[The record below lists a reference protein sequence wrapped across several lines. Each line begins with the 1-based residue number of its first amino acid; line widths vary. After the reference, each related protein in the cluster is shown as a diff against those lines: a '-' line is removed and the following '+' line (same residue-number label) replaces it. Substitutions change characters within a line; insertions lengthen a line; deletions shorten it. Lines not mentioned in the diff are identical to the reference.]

1 MSSSKTPEDFRWKQM
16 LFAVSDYCRDRD
28 DPSQL
33 LSPDEVS
40 LLVGGQEPQLKKLDL
55 FKQLVDEGYIN
66 AKLMEAWK
74 GGPPFSAVRI
84 AGLTRSGNQ
93 LISEMSRDQDD
104 LVERLDGIIVALG
117 RLEPQKRKRG
127 EKVIE
132 EMKLFIRSLS
142 HQEAQA
148 FVEQIVRRL
157 SGYVS

>member
-74 GGPPFSAVRI
+74 GGLHSLPFV
-84 AGLTRSGNQ
+84 
-93 LISEMSRDQDD
+93 SRASREVKTN
-104 LVERLDGIIVALG
+104 LYPKCRETKTI
-117 RLEPQKRKRG
+117 
-127 EKVIE
+127 
-132 EMKLFIRSLS
+132 
-142 HQEAQA
+142 
-148 FVEQIVRRL
+148 
-157 SGYVS
+157 